1 MVSADRRRWGHG
13 VGLCQIGAAVMG
25 ERGYTYDEILLH
37 YYKGADI
44 RRFINRPRPHGRGFH
59 SDSLK

>member
-44 RRFINRPRPHGRGFH
+44 RVLLTGPAHMGG
-59 SDSLK
+59 DSIRTL

>member
-1 MVSADRRRWGHG
+1 MVSADRRRLGTWS
-13 VGLCQIGAAVMG
+13 GAAVMG

-44 RRFINRPRPHGRGFH
+44 RRFY
-59 SDSLK
+59 